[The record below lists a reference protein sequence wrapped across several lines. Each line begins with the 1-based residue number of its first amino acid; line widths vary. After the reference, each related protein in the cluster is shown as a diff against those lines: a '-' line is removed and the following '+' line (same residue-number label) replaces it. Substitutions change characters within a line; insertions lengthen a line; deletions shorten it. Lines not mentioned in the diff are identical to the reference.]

1 MTQDAQV
8 RKLFSLLSAG
18 HSLRLASL
26 KTGMDEKTARKYRK
40 ANRMPSELS
49 ACHDWRTRPDPFATV
64 WDRVQKQLS
73 ENPGLQVETAI
84 EKGTTSAAEKG
95 TSRQSKREP
104 PDAKYSA
111 GWLTEVV
118 FLQSTRQEGS
128 TGAFNGRFRTNSQA
142 GSC

>member
-1 MTQDAQV
+1 MP
-8 RKLFSLLSAG
+8 
-18 HSLRLASL
+18 
-26 KTGMDEKTARKYRK
+26 YRK
-40 ANRMPSELS
+40 P
-49 ACHDWRTRPDPFATV
+49 AT
-64 WDRVQKQLS
+64 QLRC
-73 ENPGLQVETAI
+73 GMAIDLGALETAI

>member
-1 MTQDAQV
+1 VSERVIGYA
-8 RKLFSLLSAG
+8 RAG
-18 HSLRLASL
+18 LYS
-26 KTGMDEKTARKYRK
+26 EKI
-40 ANRMPSELS
+40 
-49 ACHDWRTRPDPFATV
+49 CATV
-64 WDRVQKQLS
+64 SPERLQKFL
-73 ENPGLQVETAI
+73 ETAI

-111 GWLTEVV
+111 GWLTEVF

-128 TGAFNGRFRTNSQA
+128 TGAFNGRYRTNSQA